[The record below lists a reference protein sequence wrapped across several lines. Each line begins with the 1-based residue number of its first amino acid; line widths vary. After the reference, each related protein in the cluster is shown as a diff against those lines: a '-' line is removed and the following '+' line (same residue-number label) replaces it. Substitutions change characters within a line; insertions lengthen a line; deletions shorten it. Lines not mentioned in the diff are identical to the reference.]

1 MTFSTAHR
9 SWGKRLLGAMLV
21 FGLVAGIA
29 CGQTAS
35 DNSQQ
40 IVKEYF
46 DAARAADWKACGQT
60 VHPLELGKFKGTI
73 APLLTNIKDAG
84 NPADPLLPF
93 FEGATDWD
101 GIIAKDSLQFYAST
115 MNWITSLAPQISMMI
130 AGAEVQFVGS
140 VDEGKELRHHVFHM
154 KLQATD
160 AESSTDVVSVR
171 KAGDKWM
178 VVMGGTINQLAGLFQ
193 RR

>member
-1 MTFSTAHR
+1 MFIEAHL
-9 SWGKRLLGAMLV
+9 SWSKRLLGAILV

-29 CGQTAS
+29 CGQTAG

-46 DAARAADWKACGQT
+46 DAARASDWKACALT
-60 VHPLELGKFKGTI
+60 VLPSELGKFKGTL
-73 APLLTNIKDAG
+73 APLLTNIKESG

-93 FEGATDWD
+93 FNGAMDWD
-101 GIIAKDSLQFYAST
+101 GILAKDSMEFYSST

-130 AGAEVQFVGS
+130 AGAEVNFVGS
-140 VDEGKELRHHVFHM
+140 VDEGKETRHFVYHM

-160 AESSTDVVSVR
+160 EEAATDVVTVR
-171 KAGDKWM
+171 KSGNKWM
-178 VVMGGTINQLAGLFQ
+178 VVMGGTINQLAGLF
-193 RR
+193 RRG

>member
-1 MTFSTAHR
+1 MTFLEAHR
-9 SWGKRLLGAMLV
+9 SWGKRLFGALLV
-21 FGLVAGIA
+21 FGLAAGIA
-29 CGQTAS
+29 CGQATS

-40 IVKEYF
+40 IAKAYF
-46 DAARAADWKACGQT
+46 DAARAADWKACGLT
-60 VHPLELGKFKGTI
+60 VHPSELGRFKGTLV
-73 APLLTNIKDAG
+73 PLLTNIKEAG

-101 GIIAKDSLQFYAST
+101 GILAKDSLQFYTST

-130 AGAEVQFVGS
+130 AGAEIQFVGS
-140 VDEGKELRHHVFHM
+140 VDEGKETRHHVFHM

-160 AESSTDVVSVR
+160 AESSTNVVTVR
-171 KAGDKWM
+171 KSSDKWM
-178 VVMGGTINQLAGLFQ
+178 VVMGNTINQLAGLFQ